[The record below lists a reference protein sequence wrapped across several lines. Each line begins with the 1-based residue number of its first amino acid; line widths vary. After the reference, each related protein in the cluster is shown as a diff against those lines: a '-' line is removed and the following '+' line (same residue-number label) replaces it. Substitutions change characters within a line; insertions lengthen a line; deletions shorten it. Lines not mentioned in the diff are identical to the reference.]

1 MTKIAP
7 STAVNRYYLARMA
20 AAEKNERLS
29 SREGASEETGIDR
42 KRMQR
47 IEIGTL
53 NPYPEEV
60 LLMADAYHAPEL
72 MNFHCSQCCPIGQ
85 RTVPRAEMNE
95 LDRITVKFLNALEQ
109 IRDSDKELLQI
120 AQDGTLTADEVPQ
133 MEHLL
138 IGIQRIATVALE
150 IQIYLDKR
158 R

>member
-1 MTKIAP
+1 MTKVAP
-7 STAVNRYYLARMA
+7 STAANRYYLARMA
-20 AAEKNERLS
+20 AAERNERMS

>member
-72 MNFHCSQCCPIGQ
+72 MNYHCSQCCPIGQ

-138 IGIQRIATVALE
+138 IGMQRIATVALE

>member
-20 AAEKNERLS
+20 AAGKNERLS

-60 LLMADAYHAPEL
+60 LLMADTYHAPEL
-72 MNFHCSQCCPIGQ
+72 LNYHCSQCCPIGQ
-85 RTVPRAEMNE
+85 RTVPQAEMNE
-95 LDRITVKFLNALEQ
+95 LDRITVKFLNALEA
-109 IRDSDKELLQI
+109 IRDSDKELLRI
-120 AQDGTLTADEVPQ
+120 AQDGTLSAEEVPQ

-138 IGIQRIATVALE
+138 SGIQRIVTVALE

>member
-20 AAEKNERLS
+20 AAERNERMS

-72 MNFHCSQCCPIGQ
+72 MNYHCSRCCPIGQ
-85 RTVPRAEMNE
+85 RTVPRAELNE
-95 LDRITVKFLNALEQ
+95 LDRITVKFLSALEQ

-120 AQDGTLTADEVPQ
+120 AQDGTLTADEMPQ

-138 IGIQRIATVALE
+138 SEIQRLASVALE
-150 IQIYLDKR
+150 MQIYLDKR

>member
-7 STAVNRYYLARMA
+7 STAVNRYYLARME
-20 AAEKNERLS
+20 AAERNERMS

-42 KRMQR
+42 KRLQR

-60 LLMADAYHAPEL
+60 LLVADAYHAPEL
-72 MNFHCSQCCPIGQ
+72 LNYHCSHCCPIGQ
-85 RTVPRAEMNE
+85 RTVPRAELNE
-95 LDRITVKFLNALEQ
+95 LDRITVKFVNALEQ
-109 IRDSDKELLQI
+109 IRDSDKELLRI
-120 AQDGTLTADEVPQ
+120 AQDGTLTAEEVPQ

>member
-72 MNFHCSQCCPIGQ
+72 LNYHCSQCCPIGQ
-85 RTVPRAEMNE
+85 RTVPRAELNE

-109 IRDSDKELLQI
+109 IRNSDKELLQI